1 MSGKKILVIEDET
14 PLRERMV
21 RMLNYAGFMAEGAA
35 DGEKGLEIAL
45 RQPPDAILCDILMP
59 VMDGNMVAPILRANP
74 ATQKIPLIMITALSD
89 RETYRR
95 FMELGADDFLVKP
108 FASEELFG
116 AIRAQIKKYETL
128 RSGEEAAS
136 PSAPETI
143 QAPAALSTFGD
154 WSYDPEARRLSHN
167 SGKQVW
173 LTGAEGQVLKVLI
186 DNKGK
191 AVAREMIHAAMKE
204 ADFSPF
210 DRSVDI
216 LIARLRRKLDDN
228 PRSPVLIRTIR
239 STGYMLDC

>member
-21 RMLNYAGFMAEGAA
+21 RMLNYAGFTAEGAA

-59 VMDGNMVAPILRANP
+59 EMDGNMVMPILRANP

-143 QAPAALSTFGD
+143 QAPAALSTFAG

-210 DRSVDI
+210 DRGVDI

>member
-21 RMLNYAGFMAEGAA
+21 RMLNYAGFTAEGAA

-59 VMDGNMVAPILRANP
+59 VMDGNMVMPILRANP

-136 PSAPETI
+136 PSAPEI
-143 QAPAALSTFGD
+143 SQAPAAPANFGD
-154 WSYDPEARRLSHN
+154 WSYDPAARRLS
-167 SGKQVW
+167 SKFGKQVW

-191 AVAREMIHAAMKE
+191 AVSREMIHAAMKE